1 MSPLINAEG
10 IVIGVDDRMLVK
22 ASPNRQTESIE
33 DLVAELLLLRR
44 PEPKADLKRA
54 LSILTVHGKM
64 IDHDYLSWRLNEWN
78 VPESLI
84 KLTHQNKIIN

>member
-1 MSPLINAEG
+1 
-10 IVIGVDDRMLVK
+10 MLVK